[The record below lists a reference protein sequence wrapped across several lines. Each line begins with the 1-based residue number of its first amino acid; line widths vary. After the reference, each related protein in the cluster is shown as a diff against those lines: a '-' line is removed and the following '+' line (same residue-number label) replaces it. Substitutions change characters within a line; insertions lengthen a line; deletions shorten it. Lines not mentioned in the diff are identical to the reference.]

1 MECISLAPFLPLP
14 CSTSPTPSH
23 DGEKEQR
30 NRWLLHPFT
39 PPNLCGAF
47 IGSSYQNLPFWH
59 FQPFLSPPLVPCDSC
74 GAFILTGQQPAL
86 TASSFSLWM
95 RHKIPIRLHNNF
107 RLLQY
112 EHQNPSGEISSSSTA
127 FPSPPRLP
135 AWEGMDETNQ
145 TPYASSCDDDDGN
158 AVLQHRQDREHIPGN
173 TSTDLI
179 GISAAAAPPP
189 PFDMQSVVSQSEF
202 CSVGLG
208 GSPSSLG
215 GTHK

>member
-1 MECISLAPFLPLP
+1 M
-14 CSTSPTPSH
+14 
-23 DGEKEQR
+23 
-30 NRWLLHPFT
+30 W
-39 PPNLCGAF
+39 
-47 IGSSYQNLPFWH
+47 
-59 FQPFLSPPLVPCDSC
+59 C

-127 FPSPPRLP
+127 FPSPPPPPRLP

-145 TPYASSCDDDDGN
+145 APYASSCDDDDGN

-189 PFDMQSVVSQSEF
+189 PFDMQSVSQSVSQSSVVSGWVALPHL
-202 CSVGLG
+202 SVG
-208 GSPSSLG
+208 PINKRSLEL
-215 GTHK
+215 HKEHLIETL